1 MTITMKDNPSKYQ
14 KLATLSCV
22 STCNQQ
28 FHWYYLLDKHYEFVL
43 EILQIFCSS
52 ALHSQCNKVCII
64 YVAIQMFYIKRKTK
78 DKSG

>member
-1 MTITMKDNPSKYQ
+1 MTIIMKDNPSKYQ

-22 STCNQQ
+22 STCNKQ

-52 ALHSQCNKVCII
+52 ALHSQFVSQCMYHICCHSDVLHKEED
-64 YVAIQMFYIKRKTK
+64 KR
-78 DKSG
+78 